1 MTPTD
6 EWGQVLRKERAE
18 YLESLWLL
26 EFPEKWLWGWRWGS
40 EPARMLLQMPTDPC
54 LPLWSWPESP
64 GGWGEAEGFGWW
76 EMNDGSNSRS
86 ERWVWGQR

>member
-26 EFPEKWLWGWRWGS
+26 EFPEK
-40 EPARMLLQMPTDPC
+40 
-54 LPLWSWPESP
+54 
-64 GGWGEAEGFGWW
+64 
-76 EMNDGSNSRS
+76 
-86 ERWVWGQR
+86 